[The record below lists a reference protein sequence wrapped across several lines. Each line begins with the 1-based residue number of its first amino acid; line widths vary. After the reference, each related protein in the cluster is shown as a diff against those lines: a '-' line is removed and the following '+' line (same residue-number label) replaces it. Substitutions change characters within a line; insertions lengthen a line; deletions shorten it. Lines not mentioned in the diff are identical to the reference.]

1 MLFADE
7 PTGQLDSVTGAAMME
22 LLVGLVHSKGV
33 AAVVTTHDPLLM
45 ARADRVLE
53 LHDGHLADQ
62 PRRGRHSA

>member
-1 MLFADE
+1 VLFADE

-53 LHDGHLADQ
+53 LHDGRIADA